1 MKKDA
6 PMAKRS
12 RGDGGIDQRG
22 ENVFRLRYRV
32 DGRRFA
38 KTFHGTLTEARKELR
53 ALIRSADTGQH
64 VAPER
69 ITVWKW
75 CEQWIAAGAPGR
87 KRKRV
92 GQKTLERYAQLLRTH
107 VKPKFENRALQ
118 QLKAT
123 EIDELYEELGPGD
136 NGEAGKISPMT
147 LHHLHVVFNSCLS
160 TAVRKGL
167 LGVSPMARIEKAPGA
182 PEGDHG
188 LALDEDDLKKL
199 VAGFKTSTA
208 LYPIVAL
215 TAATGMRRN
224 EVLALEWD
232 DFDPEQKTIKVVRAL
247 EHTKR
252 FGLRLKA
259 PKTWRGTRTVA
270 LDPAT
275 VALLVRHRETH
286 QRLFA
291 GVPDGAE
298 VDLSMVRLPA
308 GALMFPNPPGP
319 GEDVSFTKHR
329 DPHTFTKQFRRQAK
343 KLGFADFWFHHLR
356 GTHATLLLDKN
367 MPPHQV
373 AERIGDDTAVLLKS
387 YAKRKRN
394 QTADASMANAIGQ
407 LAAGFLD
414 T

>member
-1 MKKDA
+1 
-6 PMAKRS
+6 MAKRS

-22 ENVFRLRYRV
+22 ENIYRLRYRI

-38 KTFHGTLTEARKELR
+38 KTFHGTLTQARKELR
-53 ALIRSADTGQH
+53 ALIRSGDTGEH
-64 VAPER
+64 VAPEK
-69 ITVWKW
+69 ITVWQW

-107 VKPKFENRALQ
+107 VKPKFEKRSLQ

-123 EIDELYEELGPGD
+123 EIDALYEALGPGD
-136 NGEAGKISPMT
+136 NGEPGKISPMT
-147 LHHLHVVFNSCLS
+147 LHHVHVVFNSCLS

-167 LGVSPMARIEKAPGA
+167 LAFSPMARIEKAPGT

-199 VAGFKTSTA
+199 VTGFKAAES
-208 LYPIVAL
+208 LYPIVAVA
-215 TAATGMRRN
+215 AATGMRRN
-224 EVLALEWD
+224 EVLALRWD
-232 DFDPEQKTIKVVRAL
+232 DFEPEAKTIKVTRAL
-247 EHTKR
+247 EQTKK
-252 FGLRLKA
+252 FGLRVKA

-270 LDPAT
+270 VDDAT

-286 QRLFA
+286 QRLLA
-291 GVPDGAE
+291 GVPDGVE
-298 VDLSMVRLPA
+298 VDLGMVRLPA

-329 DPHTFTKQFRRQAK
+329 DPHTFTKQFRRRAK
-343 KLGFADFWFHHLR
+343 QLGFADFWFHHLR
-356 GTHATLLLDKN
+356 GTHATLLLDRGV
-367 MPPHQV
+367 PVHRV
-373 AERIGDDTAVLLKS
+373 AERIGDDPAVLLKN
-387 YAKRKRN
+387 YAKRKRKQSAN
-394 QTADASMANAIGQ
+394 DSVADIIGA
-407 LAAGFLD
+407 LAAGFLN